1 MQAILKDSFE
11 PASKLADYPQG
22 EPGRRG
28 RRPLQKGQ
36 FIKGRRRDDVVK
48 LYLIKIHR
56 GEMTIDDVP
65 ALWRAEVAAE
75 LEKEGK

>member
-1 MQAILKDSFE
+1 M
-11 PASKLADYPQG
+11 
-22 EPGRRG
+22 
-28 RRPLQKGQ
+28 
-36 FIKGRRRDDVVK
+36 VK
-48 LYLIKIHR
+48 LYIMKIHR